1 MGWYAY
7 IRPTRMS
14 YAYFVCIFDSTEHAL
29 DKYNILVAK
38 TSTKMLGTTNFP
50 KVALPY
56 IQDLEAISF
65 EIVQSISLPT
75 IIRSYQRLTA
85 GSLCAFSDWAEYASD
100 KYTIIPYETI

>member
-1 MGWYAY
+1 
-7 IRPTRMS
+7 
-14 YAYFVCIFDSTEHAL
+14 
-29 DKYNILVAK
+29 
-38 TSTKMLGTTNFP
+38 MLGTTNFP

-75 IIRSYQRLTA
+75 FIRSYLHLTL

-100 KYTIIPYETI
+100 KYTIICLRVQYRSYRPVPTTKLYYIFSDLVI